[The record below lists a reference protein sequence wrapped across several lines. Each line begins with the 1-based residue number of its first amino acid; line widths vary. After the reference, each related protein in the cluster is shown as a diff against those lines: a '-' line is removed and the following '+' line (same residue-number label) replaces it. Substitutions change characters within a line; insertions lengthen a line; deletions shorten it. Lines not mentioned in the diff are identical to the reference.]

1 MELERELRDLD
12 VEWPQT
18 PELRL
23 VLGEQ
28 TRRRSRRPLY
38 AAIALVLVAL
48 AAAFAVPQ
56 SRGAI
61 LRFLHL
67 GGETIQFVDTL
78 PPAQERPLDANLGRP
93 VSLGEALLEV
103 PRLLLPQ
110 LDPRPQLHAT
120 GPVVSLVFRSNGHP
134 VLLSEVST
142 PGENGGFL
150 KKLAGGNTKVEWVQ
164 IGKDAYGVWI
174 TGAPHVFFFP
184 REPARLAGDTL
195 VWVHADTTF
204 RLEGP
209 NLSKDEALELAR
221 SLRYPRKG

>member
-28 TRRRSRRPLY
+28 TRRRSRRQLY

-67 GGETIQFVDTL
+67 GGETIRFVDTL
-78 PPAQERPLDANLGRP
+78 PPAQERPLGEGLGTVISLEDAQL
-93 VSLGEALLEV
+93 VV
-103 PRLLLPQ
+103 PGLLLPQ
-110 LDPRPQLHAT
+110 LAEQPPLRLNGDVISA
-120 GPVVSLVFRSNGHP
+120 VFRHNGEL
-134 VLLSEVST
+134 VLLSAVRQD
-142 PGENGGFL
+142 GAFL
-150 KKLAGGNTKVEWVQ
+150 KKLAGGQTHVEWVQ
-164 IGKDAYGVWI
+164 VPPNAWGVWLS
-174 TGAPHVFFFP
+174 GAPHVFFFP

-195 VWVHADTTF
+195 VWVNGETTY

-209 NLSKDEALELAR
+209 SLTKADALELAS

>member
-23 VLGEQ
+23 VLGERP
-28 TRRRSRRPLY
+28 RRPSRRPLY

-78 PPAQERPLDANLGRP
+78 PPAQERPLGEGLGTVVSFDDARI
-93 VSLGEALLEV
+93 VV
-103 PRLLLPQ
+103 PGLLLPQ
-110 LDPRPQLHAT
+110 LSEQPPLRLS
-120 GPVVSLVFRSNGHP
+120 GNVISIVFRHNGEP
-134 VLLSEVST
+134 VLLSAVRQDGS
-142 PGENGGFL
+142 FL
-150 KKLAGGNTKVEWVQ
+150 KKLAGGQTSVEWVQ
-164 IGKDAYGVWI
+164 VAPNSWGVWLS
-174 TGAPHVFFFP
+174 GAPHVFFFP

-195 VWVHADTTF
+195 VWVNGTTTY

-209 NLSKDEALELAR
+209 SLTKSEALEVAR

>member
-28 TRRRSRRPLY
+28 PRRRSRRPLY
-38 AAIALVLVAL
+38 AAVALALVAL

-67 GGETIQFVDTL
+67 GGETIEFVDTL
-78 PPAQERPLDANLGRP
+78 PPAQERPLDTNLGIP
-93 VSLGEALLEV
+93 VPLGEALLRV

-110 LDPRPQLHAT
+110 LEPRPQLHAA
-120 GPVVSLVFRSNGHP
+120 GPVVSLVFLAHGHE
-134 VLLSEVST
+134 VLLSELST
-142 PGENGGFL
+142 PGQNGGFL
-150 KKLAGGNTKVEWVQ
+150 KKLASGNTKVEWVQ
-164 IGKDAYGVWI
+164 VAGNAYGVWLS
-174 TGAPHVFFFP
+174 GAPHVFFFP

-195 VWVHADTTF
+195 VWVQAETTY